1 MNLFKKWLF
10 MILATFVVFAAD
22 EHEAEQKEIS
32 CIRCRTLENLLQE
45 NGDLINAPEVIL
57 LNLTSKSTDYI
68 SGALKKGSCVACIP
82 GWQENQESVE
92 IYTAEPCSICEFVN
106 QFIGNVSLEKICEE
120 FFIAELFYPCDATS
134 IIDGIYMKKPKEGGS
149 LSFVSLESLRNQYQV
164 MQQKLLS

>member
-1 MNLFKKWLF
+1 

-45 NGDLINAPEVIL
+45 NGDLINVPEVIL

-92 IYTAEPCSICEFVN
+92 IDTAEPCSICEFVN
-106 QFIGNVSLEKICEE
+106 HFTSDLPLEEICGE
-120 FFIAELFYPCDATS
+120 FFIAELFYPCNGTS
-134 IIDGIYMKKPKEGGS
+134 ISDGIYMKKPKENGS